1 MSARRQVDLV
11 LVGVLAA
18 LGGLGFVAAFRLDD
32 LVRPVVV
39 GAVAGVAVS
48 LVATGLARRSAS
60 TTLAVAVPALALG
73 ALAGCGLS
81 VGSLASALEDGPRTI
96 LTSAVPA
103 AGRPELLLVPY
114 AATGLAALLAA
125 DLAQRSRLAVAP
137 ALPPIVVFGLGLAF
151 GGEGRLPPQWIPV
164 AWVLAAAVLTGWR
177 AGGSDVEAD
186 VPVVRGAHSRS
197 RRRNPGTASLVAPG
211 LPSWRAVA
219 AVVLVAVPLA
229 GCARWLGPRLPGADE
244 RDRFE
249 LRELVEQPARTQQLA
264 NPLIAVTAWQDGPDD
279 SLFTAEVSGRIDR
292 WRLAVLDTYDGIEWR
307 SSAGF
312 VAAGSELPGP
322 PVDDDAGSS
331 GGADE
336 AGVVTH
342 EVTETVEPTGLAGRW
357 LPVVD
362 RAVEVSAPETLFDRS
377 GGVLLVDGTDLPDR
391 YTVRSAAPEPD
402 PDRLVGAAVAD
413 DEEARAA
420 LALPDG
426 VPDDVRA
433 LADEIVRGTGSAYAR
448 AAAIER
454 YLAASPS
461 TAGPGYEL
469 ATEELPSGHS
479 IGHLRCFLFAAER
492 CGRRGSA
499 EQFVSAYALLAR
511 TAGLPTRVVVGFDAA
526 RSAGR
531 SEVTAH
537 DATAWAEVKLAG
549 LGWVAFD
556 PVPDPTVEIT
566 PPTTGVAGA
575 TTPPVPQPPTSVD
588 TGADEGAAPEPEIPT
603 SAAGGGGGGWPL
615 IAGAGVAVGLLV
627 LALPAL
633 WRGRRRQRRRHA
645 RTPGGR
651 IAGAWATALDELAA
665 AGATVTRAM
674 AVTDV
679 VRAGRARFG
688 PGPATDALVP
698 LGALVNRSHFAAA
711 TPDDAAA
718 TEAWSLT
725 DRFRTA
731 RRKDRP
737 LSRRLRE
744 YLILRS
750 SA

>member
-1 MSARRQVDLV
+1 
-11 LVGVLAA
+11 
-18 LGGLGFVAAFRLDD
+18 
-32 LVRPVVV
+32 VV
-39 GAVAGVAVS
+39 GAAAGVAVS
-48 LVATGLARRSAS
+48 LAVTGLARRGAS
-60 TTLAVAVPALALG
+60 TTLVAAVPVFAVAALV
-73 ALAGCGLS
+73 GCGIGA
-81 VGSLASALEDGPRTI
+81 GSLVSALEDGPRTI

-103 AGRPELLLVPY
+103 PGQPELLLVPCV
-114 AATGLAALLAA
+114 ATALAALLGAE
-125 DLAQRSRLAVAP
+125 LAQRSRLAVAP
-137 ALPPIVVFGLGLAF
+137 PLPSVAVFALGLAF
-151 GGEGRLPPQWIPV
+151 GGEGRLPPQWIPA

-197 RRRNPGTASLVAPG
+197 RRSPPAQG

-249 LRELVEQPARTQQLA
+249 LRELVDQPVRTQQLS
-264 NPLIAVTAWQDGPDD
+264 NPLVAVTAWQDGPDD
-279 SLFTAEVSGRIDR
+279 PLFTAEVSGQIDR
-292 WRLAVLDTYDGIEWR
+292 WRLAVLDVYDGIEWR
-307 SSAGF
+307 SAAGF
-312 VAAGSELPGP
+312 VAAGPDLPGP
-322 PVDDDAGSS
+322 LVTDAD
-331 GGADE
+331 ADSDAE
-336 AGVVTH
+336 EPEVVTH
-342 EVTETVEPTGLAGRW
+342 EVTETVEPTGLDGRW

-362 RAVEVSAPETLFDRS
+362 RAAEVSAPGTLFDRS
-377 GGVLLVDGTDLPDR
+377 GGVLLVDGTELPDR
-391 YTVRSAAPEPD
+391 YTVRSAVPEPD
-402 PDRLVGAAVAD
+402 PERLVGAAVAD

-426 VPDDVRA
+426 VPDDVAA
-433 LADEIVRGTGSAYAR
+433 LADEIVQGTGSAYAR

-454 YLAASPS
+454 YLAASPAAS
-461 TAGPGYEL
+461 GPGYEL

-479 IGHLRCFLFAAER
+479 IGHLRCFLFATEQ

-499 EQFVSAYALLAR
+499 EQFVGAYALLAR
-511 TAGLPTRVVVGFDAA
+511 SAGLPTRVVVGFEAA
-526 RSAGR
+526 RSEGR

-549 LGWVAFD
+549 VGWVAFD
-556 PVPDPTVEIT
+556 PVPDPTVEVT

-575 TTPPVPQPPTSVD
+575 TAPPVPQPPTSVD
-588 TGADEGAAPEPEIPT
+588 TGADDGAAPEPDIPT
-603 SAAGGGGGGWPL
+603 SPEDGGGGTLPL

-645 RTPGGR
+645 RSPGGR
-651 IAGAWATALDELAA
+651 IAGAWAAALDELAA

-679 VRAGRARFG
+679 VRAGRTRFG
-688 PGPATDALVP
+688 PGAATEALVP
-698 LGALVNRSHFAAA
+698 LGTLVNRSHFAA
-711 TPDDAAA
+711 TDPDDQAARQ
-718 TEAWSLT
+718 AWDLA
-725 DRFRTA
+725 DRFRTE
-731 RRKDRP
+731 RRKNRP
-737 LSRRLRE
+737 LARRLRE